1 MVPIRDFPLPEVAWV
16 SMAQHLGS
24 PAEPVVA
31 PGDKVLVGS
40 VIGRPSGFLSAFV
53 HSPYSGTVESVG
65 PYADLSGN
73 MVTHVAIRVEGDT
86 WLDGIDRD
94 APFSYHTDLSP
105 EQIVDRVRNA
115 GIVGLGGAA
124 FPTHVKIVPPPG
136 KKAECLILNGAEC
149 EPFLTS
155 DDRLMREFPREILA
169 GAGFLMKALGVSIC
183 YVGIEDNKPEA
194 IAALREAASAMACI
208 KVVKLKKKY
217 PQGGEKQL
225 INAIL
230 RRSVPSGGLPID
242 VGAVVQN
249 VGTAFAVYEAVAK
262 NKPLIDNVLTYTG
275 LGIREPENLR
285 VRVGTPLRSL
295 IDAAG
300 GLPQGDV
307 KVISGGPMMG
317 KAVANLDATTLKA
330 TASVLVMTA
339 SETLR
344 EEEGDCIRCGKC
356 ADACPMGLK
365 PYLLNTLSRRGGMQ
379 AGLEEAHICDCIECG
394 CCLYTCPAHIP
405 LLDIIRVSKAE
416 VMKIIRSRKK

>member
-1 MVPIRDFPLPEVAWV
+1 
-16 SMAQHLGS
+16 MAQHLGS

-105 EQIVDRVRNA
+105 EQIVGRVRNA

-194 IAALREAASAMACI
+194 IAALREAASAMVCI